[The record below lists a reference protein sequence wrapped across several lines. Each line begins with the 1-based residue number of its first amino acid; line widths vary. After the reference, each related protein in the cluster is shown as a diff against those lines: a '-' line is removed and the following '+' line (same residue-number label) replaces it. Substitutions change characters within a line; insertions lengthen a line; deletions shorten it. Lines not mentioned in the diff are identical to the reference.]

1 VNTISKREK
10 LLMLGALALA
20 LFVILNFLLA
30 PKKAPDIWASPA
42 KASQQQMAVVDFVGD
57 ANAAPAPEPTIAP
70 APLQT
75 ASAVA
80 RKPVFPAVWQRDKA
94 QYASE
99 DEWKTWAGSAC
110 SAAALASV
118 LSGYGHP
125 VKISDV
131 LAQFVQQDAIK
142 STVGLYKYNVF
153 GTVASQYGLKVAYS
167 EDKNLEAHFEQI
179 LNYLR
184 QGYPVIL
191 NVLDAT
197 YFPSGHFIVATGL
210 NPDNT
215 VAIMNPDPTGG
226 NQVNQNWPVDGLKLY
241 FSRMNRS
248 AAILP

>member
-1 VNTISKREK
+1 MRNK
-10 LLMLGALALA
+10 LLAAGALALA
-20 LFVILNFLLA
+20 FFVILNFGLA
-30 PKKAPDIWASPA
+30 PKKEPDIWVSSA
-42 KASQQQMAVVDFVGD
+42 KASQQQQMAVVDFVGV
-57 ANAAPAPEPTIAP
+57 NSGVPAPTAAP

-75 ASAVA
+75 ASAVI
-80 RKPVFPAVWQRDKA
+80 RKLVFPAVWQRDKA

-110 SAAALASV
+110 SAAALTSV
-118 LSGYGHP
+118 LNGYGHP

-131 LAQFVQQDAIK
+131 LSQFEQQGAIK

-167 EDKNLEAHFEQI
+167 EDKNLEAHFGRV
-179 LNYLR
+179 LDYLR

-226 NQVNQNWPVDGLKLY
+226 SQVNQNWPVDGLKLY

>member
-1 VNTISKREK
+1 VKTISKREK
-10 LLMLGALALA
+10 LLMLGALVLA
-20 LFVILNFLLA
+20 LFVFLNFLLA
-30 PKKAPDIWASPA
+30 PKKSPDIWVSQA
-42 KASQQQMAVVDFVGD
+42 KASQHQMAAVDFVGV
-57 ANAAPAPEPTIAP
+57 ATAAPEPTAAPAPF
-70 APLQT
+70 QT
-75 ASAVA
+75 AGAVA
-80 RKPVFPAVWQRDKA
+80 RKLIFPAVWQRDKA
-94 QYASE
+94 QYTSE
-99 DEWKTWAGSAC
+99 NEWKTWAGSAC

-131 LAQFVQQDAIK
+131 LAQFEQQNAIK

-153 GTVASQYGLKVAYS
+153 GTVARQYGLKVAYS
-167 EDKNLEAHFEQI
+167 EDKNLEAHFGQV

>member
-20 LFVILNFLLA
+20 LFVFLNFLLA
-30 PKKAPDIWASPA
+30 PKKSPDIWVSQA
-42 KASQQQMAVVDFVGD
+42 KASQQQMAAVDFVGV
-57 ANAAPAPEPTIAP
+57 ATAASEPPAAP

-75 ASAVA
+75 ASAVV
-80 RKPVFPAVWQRDKA
+80 RKLVFPAVWQRDKA

-226 NQVNQNWPVDGLKLY
+226 SQVNQNWPVDGLKLY